1 MDKQLSVRITPG
13 TILMAIVIALG
24 AYAFW
29 ILRALVLLVLTAV
42 VLASAIRPGVH
53 FFMRYKFPRVLAVL
67 AMYLIVFGAV
77 FSVLFF
83 FFPPILDEAGT
94 FLGSVPHYLET
105 VNLPASFTQ
114 QGGGG
119 LIGQLLAFRSDLTTS
134 SQGALN
140 LLATFFGGVF
150 SFFLVV
156 VLSFYFSV
164 QESGIEDFLSLVA
177 PVKQEQYILGLWRR
191 SQKKIGLW
199 MQGQL
204 LMSLLAGV
212 FVYLGLLI
220 MGVPYALLLG
230 IFTAMCEIIPVF
242 GSFIAAVPAI
252 IVAWTAGGTPL
263 AFIVA
268 GLFIVV
274 NQFEANLIY
283 PLVVKKI
290 VGVPPL
296 LVILA
301 LIAGGELAGFLGVFL
316 SVPVAAALQEFVS
329 DIDTAR
335 RARAKASQ

>member
-1 MDKQLSVRITPG
+1 
-13 TILMAIVIALG
+13 
-24 AYAFW
+24 
-29 ILRALVLLVLTAV
+29 
-42 VLASAIRPGVH
+42 
-53 FFMRYKFPRVLAVL
+53 
-67 AMYLIVFGAV
+67 MYVIVFGS
-77 FSVLFF
+77 FFGLLYF
-83 FFPPILDEAGT
+83 FFPPIIQEAGSFFGNLPQVLESANLPSSLT
-94 FLGSVPHYLET
+94 DQGSVLS
-105 VNLPASFTQ
+105 N
-114 QGGGG
+114 
-119 LIGQLLAFRSDLTTS
+119 I
-134 SQGALN
+134 LN
-140 LLATFFGGVF
+140 LQSDIAGTGKGVLSLIATFFGGVF
-150 SFFLVV
+150 SAFLVI
-156 VLSFYFSV
+156 VLSFYFAV
-164 QESGIEDFLSLVA
+164 QEAGIEDFLSLVA

-252 IVAWTAGGTPL
+252 VVAFTAGGTPL
-263 AFIVA
+263 AFIVT

-283 PLVVKKI
+283 PLVVKKV

-296 LVILA
+296 LVITA

-316 SVPVAAALQEFVS
+316 SVPLAAALQEFVS
-329 DIDTAR
+329 DLDQSR
-335 RARAKASQ
+335 RARAKAAE

>member
-1 MDKQLSVRITPG
+1 MDKQVAVTITPG
-13 TILMAIVIALG
+13 TILMAIVIIAG
-24 AYAFW
+24 AYIFW

-53 FFMRYKFPRVLAVL
+53 FFMRLKFPRVLAVL

-77 FSVLFF
+77 FSILFF
-83 FFPPILDEAGT
+83 FFPPILDEAGA

-105 VNLPASFTQ
+105 ANLPAALTN
-114 QGGGG
+114 QGSGG
-119 LIGQLLAFRSDLTTS
+119 IVAQILAFRGDLTSS

-140 LLATFFGGVF
+140 LLITFFGGVF
-150 SFFLVV
+150 SLFLVV

-164 QESGIEDFLSLVA
+164 QESGVDDFLSLVA

-212 FVYLGLLI
+212 FVYLGLVI
-220 MGVPYALLLG
+220 IGVPYALLLG

-274 NQFEANLIY
+274 NQFESNLIY

-316 SVPVAAALQEFVS
+316 SVPVAAALQEFIG
-329 DIDTAR
+329 DIDRAR
-335 RARAKASQ
+335 RERAKAAQ